1 MKRLIALSLILVAC
15 SAATPVVYDV
25 EVTRDVAFTDSLDLD
40 IFAPI
45 GDEEFPTVVL
55 FHGGGW
61 YGGERSDVEDFA
73 HLLAT
78 RGLVVYNATYTV
90 GGGGGGYPQSYEDI
104 RCALTEASELSGGAP
119 LTVVGYSAG
128 AHLASTVVLSGDA
141 FKADQCTS
149 VAAVNLNGFV
159 GLAGPYE
166 AGRYGPLMVSW
177 FGTTL
182 QTDPES
188 WSLGGPYGYLA
199 TATQIPFVLVHGDQ
213 DQVVQL
219 GFSDDFDRVLVTNNF
234 DVSYD
239 IIEGADHATIVDP
252 LTDGPTVADIIFKLA
267 SLASN

>member
-1 MKRLIALSLILVAC
+1 MKKLIALSLILVAC
-15 SAATPVVYDV
+15 SATTVVYDV
-25 EVTRDVAFTDSLDLD
+25 EVTRNVAFTDSLDLD
-40 IFAPI
+40 VFAPI

-61 YGGERSDVEDFA
+61 YGGQRTDVDAFA

-78 RGLVVYNATYTV
+78 KGLVVYNATYTV
-90 GGGGGGYPQSYEDI
+90 GGAGGGYPQSYEDI

-128 AHLASTVVLSGDA
+128 AHLASTVVLSGDT
-141 FKADQCTS
+141 FKSDKCTS
-149 VAAVNLNGFV
+149 AASVTLRGFV

-166 AGRYGPLMVSW
+166 ADRYGPLLVSW

-182 QTDPES
+182 QTDPDS

-199 TATQIPFVLVHGDQ
+199 TAAQIPFVLVHGDR

-219 GFSDDFDRVLVTNNF
+219 GFSDDFDGLLMANNF
-234 DVSYD
+234 DASYD

-252 LTDGPTVADIIFKLA
+252 LTDGPAVADIIYELA
-267 SLASN
+267 SLASD

>member
-25 EVTRDVAFTDSLDLD
+25 EVTRNVAFTDSLDLA
-40 IFAPI
+40 IFSPI
-45 GDEEFPTVVL
+45 GDEQFPTVVL

-61 YGGERSDVEDFA
+61 FRGERTDVEGFA

-128 AHLASTVVLSGDA
+128 AHLASTVVLSGET
-141 FKADQCTS
+141 FKSDKCTS
-149 VAAVNLNGFV
+149 AATVNLNGFV

-166 AGRYGPLMVSW
+166 ADRYGPLLVSW
-177 FGTTL
+177 FGSSI
-182 QTDPES
+182 QADPES

-199 TATQIPFVLVHGDQ
+199 TAAQIPFVLVHGDQ

-219 GFSDDFDRVLVTNNF
+219 GFSDDFDGLLVANNF
-234 DVSYD
+234 DASYD
-239 IIEGADHATIVDP
+239 IIEGADHATIIDP
-252 LTDGPTVADIIFKLA
+252 LTDGPAVADIIFKLA
-267 SLASN
+267 SLASD